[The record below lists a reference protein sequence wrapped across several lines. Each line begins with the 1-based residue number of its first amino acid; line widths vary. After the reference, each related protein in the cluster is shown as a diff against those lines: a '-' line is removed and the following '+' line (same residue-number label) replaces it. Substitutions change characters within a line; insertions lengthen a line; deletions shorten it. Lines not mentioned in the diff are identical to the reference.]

1 MSRVVFIKEI
11 ADALGCRTDTV
22 RRMFRENRLPGA
34 FKPGGR
40 CSPIRMHERDLKRII
55 KTGGKSGHGR
65 DPA

>member
-40 CSPIRMHERDLKRII
+40 CSPIRMRERDLERLVKG
-55 KTGGKSGHGR
+55 KGGR
-65 DPA
+65 